1 MVIFLVGYM
10 GCGKSTVGAVAARR
24 LGFRF
29 VDMDRELEREAG
41 CSVSEIFARSG
52 EEGFRA
58 MEREFIERMSDNG
71 GDCVVATGGGAP
83 CFGDNMRRLNEAG
96 VTVYFKMSP
105 EKLASRLRFGRA
117 KRPLIRDLGDEE
129 LQSFIAEN
137 LERRE
142 PYYSQARLVIDCDG
156 ASDEYIA
163 DHIVAD
169 VRQRIEL
176 SRNTI

>member
-1 MVIFLVGYM
+1 MVVFLVGYM
-10 GCGKSTVGAVAARR
+10 GCGKSTIGAAVARM

-29 VDMDRELEREAG
+29 MDMDRELEREAG

-58 MEREFIERMSDNG
+58 MERDFIGRMSDG

-96 VTVYFKMSP
+96 ITVYFKMSP
-105 EKLASRLRFGRA
+105 EKLASRLKYGKA
-117 KRPLIRDLGDEE
+117 KRPLIRDLDDGE
-129 LQSFIAEN
+129 LLSFIAEN
-137 LERRE
+137 LVRRE

-163 DHIVAD
+163 GHIVAD
-169 VRQRIEL
+169 VKQRIETMK
-176 SRNTI
+176 NTI